1 MRIDEGKERHA
12 LAQER
17 LRHVALERG
26 EILLGA
32 VPEEAKARFL
42 ERTAG
47 RLQEKDRAILRA
59 YFGAGMRL
67 KQASEALYLHKNTL
81 QYQLDRIH
89 RETGYNPREFA
100 DAVILYLALKL

>member
-1 MRIDEGKERHA
+1 MQPGQA
-12 LAQER
+12 LARFEE
-17 LRHVALERG
+17 LDL

>member
-1 MRIDEGKERHA
+1 M
-12 LAQER
+12 
-17 LRHVALERG
+17 
-26 EILLGA
+26 
-32 VPEEAKARFL
+32 PEEAKARFL
-42 ERTAG
+42 ERAAAG
-47 RLQEKDRAILRA
+47 LEEKDRAILRA